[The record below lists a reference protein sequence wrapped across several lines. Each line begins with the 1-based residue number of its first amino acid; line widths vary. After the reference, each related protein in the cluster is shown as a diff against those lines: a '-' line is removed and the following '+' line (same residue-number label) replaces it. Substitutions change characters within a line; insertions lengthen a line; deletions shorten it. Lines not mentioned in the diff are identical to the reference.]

1 MTVFSVPYKKEIDK
15 YMQILKEKL
24 NPKLIIL
31 HGSIARGTFGVGSD
45 VDILVIS
52 DELPK
57 NFNKRLKLLYLLDE
71 TSAPIDIKGYTTKEF
86 QRMVLR
92 GHPLALDALEE
103 GIVLFADEDYLREI
117 KKLFVH
123 AKKKFKR
130 IEKGWMRIER

>member
-1 MTVFSVPYKKEIDK
+1 MLPYKKEIDK

-86 QRMVLR
+86 QRMILK

-103 GIVLFADEDYLREI
+103 GIVLFADEDYLRDI

>member
-1 MTVFSVPYKKEIDK
+1 MLPYKKEIDK
-15 YMQILKEKL
+15 YTQTIKEKL
-24 NPKLIIL
+24 NPKLIVL
-31 HGSIARGTFGVGSD
+31 HGSIAKGTFGVGSD

-57 NFNKRLKLLYLLDE
+57 NFNERLKLLYLLDE
-71 TSAPIDIKGYTTKEF
+71 TSAPMDIKGYTTKEF
-86 QRMVLR
+86 QKMILK

-103 GIVLFADEDYLREI
+103 GIVLFADENYLREI
-117 KKLFVH
+117 KKLFTQ

>member
-1 MTVFSVPYKKEIDK
+1 MVFSVPYKKEIDR
-15 YMQILKEKL
+15 YTQILKEKL

-57 NFNKRLKLLYLLDE
+57 TFNERLRLLYLLDE

-86 QRMVLR
+86 QKMILK